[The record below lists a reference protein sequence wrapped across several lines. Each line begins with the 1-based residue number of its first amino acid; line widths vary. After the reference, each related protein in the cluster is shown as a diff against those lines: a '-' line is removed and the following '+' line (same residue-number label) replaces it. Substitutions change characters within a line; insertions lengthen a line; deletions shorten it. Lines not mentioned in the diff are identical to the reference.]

1 MLKRSIMSIIFFIGR
16 YYPTASLGYTKA
28 KTFAD
33 VSAGT
38 VGTIL
43 QQATFPLLV
52 WSSLTGND

>member
-16 YYPTASLGYTKA
+16 YYPASLGYTKA

-33 VSAGT
+33 VSGT

>member
-16 YYPTASLGYTKA
+16 YYPTASLGYIYKA

-43 QQATFPLLV
+43 QQATLLV
-52 WSSLTGND
+52 WSSLTND